1 MGNDQSQLHEPPS
14 ARSASDSPNTS
25 TRPIKSAMMMTR
37 STTIRSHSLHM
48 GGTSQ
53 ASSSFGLSDGEETSS
68 GGGKLR
74 YLPSG
79 LDKAAQH
86 GSLRMPTRPD
96 HYGSHHH
103 NHHHGAGTSS
113 SHHHHHHPPGGA
125 GVVAAGGGIESP
137 QWGWYINTT
146 PPTPEMFHSR
156 SSLHKHNSERSHSDH
171 SSTGSSGTSLYDPS
185 NPAAARGPNRVF
197 QGLKAGSNRP
207 PMGWPSV
214 PL

>member
-14 ARSASDSPNTS
+14 TRSASDSPTR
-25 TRPIKSAMMMTR
+25 RPIKSAMMMTR
-37 STTIRSHSLHM
+37 STSIRSHSLHM
-48 GGTSQ
+48 GGAGTSQ
-53 ASSSFGLSDGEETSS
+53 ASSCGSDGGE
-68 GGGKLR
+68 GGKLR

-79 LDKAAQH
+79 LDKAAQN

-96 HYGSHHH
+96 HYHSHHH
-103 NHHHGAGTSS
+103 GSS
-113 SHHHHHHPPGGA
+113 GHHHHHPPGGA
-125 GVVAAGGGIESP
+125 AAAAGGGIESP

-156 SSLHKHNSERSHSDH
+156 SSLHKHSSERS
-171 SSTGSSGTSLYDPS
+171 GSSSSDTSSGASVYDPS
-185 NPAAARGPNRVF
+185 NSATRGPNRVF

-207 PMGWPSV
+207 PIGWPSV

>member
-25 TRPIKSAMMMTR
+25 MTRPIKSAMMMTR
-37 STTIRSHSLHM
+37 STSIRSHSLHT

-53 ASSSFGLSDGEETSS
+53 ASSSYGSDGEDGS
-68 GGGKLR
+68 GKLR

-96 HYGSHHH
+96 HYGSHQ
-103 NHHHGAGTSS
+103 HHGSGSAS
-113 SHHHHHHPPGGA
+113 HHHHPPGGA
-125 GVVAAGGGIESP
+125 AAAAGGGIESP

-156 SSLHKHNSERSHSDH
+156 SSLQKHNSERSSSDH
-171 SSTGSSGTSLYDPS
+171 SSSGASVYDPS
-185 NPAAARGPNRVF
+185 NPATRGPNRVF

-207 PMGWPSV
+207 PIGWPSV